1 MLANSLN
8 FNQYFQ
14 QSDDLSA
21 HYLAFTFTFIGYAI
35 GFASLFTA
43 NWWVNIFGVV
53 VLTEALIISAY
64 LLHEFSHRSIFKTA
78 ALNRRWGIVMTWIN
92 GSCYNTFEEIRDKH
106 MHHHVDRADVI
117 SFDIKH
123 FIISL
128 PRPLNKLVKA
138 LEWAYIPVAEII
150 MHTMVVVMPF
160 ITPAWQHKR
169 ARIVLIVLVR
179 GALFGLIAWVSM
191 KAWLLYVLAYCLMLT
206 ALRFADAYQHTYD
219 VFVSLDSGTNNKLEF
234 IDGKLRDRTYEQ
246 ANTYSNLTSVAHPWL
261 NLLFLNFPYHNAHH
275 ERPVVAW
282 NQLPQLHEKLY
293 GKAKTSTNS
302 PASAAV
308 IPMMTLLKSY
318 HRHRLTRLESDDYGT
333 LTFKTAD
340 SKAEPKQLELG
351 GADNF
356 IGAVGVS
363 FLTAI

>member
-8 FNQYFQ
+8 LNKYFQ
-14 QSDDLSA
+14 QTDDLLA
-21 HYLAFTFTFIGYAI
+21 HYLVFSFTFIGYAM
-35 GFASLFTA
+35 GLVSLFAA
-43 NWWVNIFGVV
+43 NWWLNIVGGL

-64 LLHEFSHRSIFKTA
+64 LLHEFSHRSIFITA
-78 ALNRRWGIVMTWIN
+78 ALNRHWGIVMTWMN

-117 SFDIKH
+117 SFDIKR
-123 FIISL
+123 FIRSL

-150 MHTMVVVMPF
+150 MHVMVVVMPF

-169 ARIVLIVLVR
+169 ARIVLIVLLR
-179 GALFGLIAWVSM
+179 GTLFSLMAWVSI

-219 VFVSLDSGTNNKLEF
+219 VFVSIESGTNNKLELE
-234 IDGKLRDRTYEQ
+234 DGKLRDRAYEQ

-261 NLLFLNFPYHNAHH
+261 NLLLLNFSYHNAHH
-275 ERPVVAW
+275 EKPVVAW

-293 GKAKTSTNS
+293 GKAETSTHS
-302 PASAAV
+302 TASAAV

-333 LTFKTAD
+333 LTFKPAN
-340 SKAEPKQLELG
+340 SKTGLKQLDLG
-351 GADNF
+351 GADHF
-356 IGAVGVS
+356 MGAVGVS